1 MDYEDKEL
9 SCVECGEAFVFTAG
23 EQEFYTDKGF
33 KNEPKRCPKCRKERK
48 AMRGMDFEV
57 VCEECGKQ
65 TTVPFKPTGIR
76 PVLCRQC
83 FDAKGESDPEFHES
97 SSTS

>member
-1 MDYEDKEL
+1 
-9 SCVECGEAFVFTAG
+9 
-23 EQEFYTDKGF
+23 
-33 KNEPKRCPKCRKERK
+33 
-48 AMRGMDFEV
+48 MDFEV

-83 FDAKGESDPEFHES
+83 FDAKGEADPEYSES
-97 SSTS
+97 SESN